1 MPWRGGSAHNS
12 GLSRSG
18 WISRPWPLYEAVNP
32 SQRRIVG
39 SATFNVARAKAGA
52 YFNKTECFCFTEQA
66 LALGASVDMPV
77 PFFVDPAI

>member
-1 MPWRGGSAHNS
+1 
-12 GLSRSG
+12 
-18 WISRPWPLYEAVNP
+18 
-32 SQRRIVG
+32 
-39 SATFNVARAKAGA
+39 VARAKAGA